1 MNRLIQIILK
11 RKATVWIA
19 MAFLLTGCPLTVNLN
34 VATEKPIALNLTV
47 DKPINVVVEKPLDV
61 KLDAGVAITKLP
73 PVRVEAGD

>member
-1 MNRLIQIILK
+1 
-11 RKATVWIA
+11 
-19 MAFLLTGCPLTVNLN
+19 MAFILTGCPLTVNLN